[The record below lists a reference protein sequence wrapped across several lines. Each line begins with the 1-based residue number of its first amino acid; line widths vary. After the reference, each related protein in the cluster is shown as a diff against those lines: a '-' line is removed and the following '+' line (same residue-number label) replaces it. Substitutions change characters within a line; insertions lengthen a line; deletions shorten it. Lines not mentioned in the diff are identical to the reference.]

1 MSFLDRFNLGHGYRK
16 YFCIHAASTEALRDE
31 VFRIRHEVYCEDLGF
46 EAVRAD
52 GRERDDYDDQSV
64 HCLLRSRNDPPAPV
78 GCARLVLTREGD
90 RDQPLPFERTC
101 AASIDR
107 SIIDPARLPRERIAE
122 VSRLAVRAAYRR
134 RKTDVDHRLIH
145 DEDFR
150 SDAQPRF
157 PYIPISLYLGAG
169 GARRTP
175 RHRHPVRAHRT
186 AARRPFRAPRGRNS
200 SDRRTGGTSR
210 HAHPVDDGRARD
222 HRGHAHPA
230 QADLAC
236 SPRGH
241 RARRRRLTHARC
253 APPQAPTSSAKKTG
267 GRHPPVI
274 QSSHRPP
281 QLLQAPG
288 RG

>member
-107 SIIDPARLPRERIAE
+107 SIIDPVRLPRERIAE

-157 PYIPISLYLGAG
+157 PYIPISLYLGAVALAERHG
-169 GARRTP
+169 IDTLFVLTEPRLAAHFARLGVEIRQIGAP
-175 RHRHPVRAHRT
+175 VEHRGTRIPSMMDVRAIIADMRILL
-186 AARRPFRAPRGRNS
+186 RPIWRAVREDIERGAE
-200 SDRRTGGTSR
+200 G
-210 HAHPVDDGRARD
+210 
-222 HRGHAHPA
+222 
-230 QADLAC
+230 
-236 SPRGH
+236 
-241 RARRRRLTHARC
+241 
-253 APPQAPTSSAKKTG
+253 
-267 GRHPPVI
+267 
-274 QSSHRPP
+274 
-281 QLLQAPG
+281 
-288 RG
+288 